1 MAADQ
6 KERLPS
12 AISCIKHVMEIAY
25 RRHFLILSL
34 AVVLLYLSGK
44 TLDHIPVGE
53 IRDFAI
59 LGLPGALHAGSVLLS
74 LRRTPNIARS
84 VFFVALAACFNFGA
98 IFSGLIALPLFPFVP
113 AIVSLLP
120 QLREIGDST
129 PGDSV
134 RVLFYVIAASACGSL
149 AYWFVV
155 RAFWMKRLRYRDL
168 FRTLTLCV
176 TATILAFIG
185 GAVLGSSPA
194 YFNSTRSVRDILPT
208 VMWWFAF
215 SASLWWSESRGD
227 RRNVALVQSTAST
240 Q

>member
-1 MAADQ
+1 MAMA
-6 KERLPS
+6 
-12 AISCIKHVMEIAY
+12 IAY
-25 RRHFLILSL
+25 RRHFLLLSV
-34 AVVLLYLSGK
+34 AVVLLHLSGRA
-44 TLDHIPVGE
+44 LDQIPVGN
-53 IRDFAI
+53 IRDLAI
-59 LGLPGALHAGSVLLS
+59 FGLPGALHAGSVLLS
-74 LRRTPNIARS
+74 LRRRPNIARS

-113 AIVSLLP
+113 VIVRLVP
-120 QLREIGDST
+120 QLRDIGDST

-155 RAFWMKRLRYRDL
+155 RAFWMKSLRYRDL
-168 FRTLTLCV
+168 FRTVTLCV

-185 GAVLGSSPA
+185 LAILGSSPA

-227 RRNVALVQSTAST
+227 QGEVAVVQPIESI

>member
-1 MAADQ
+1 
-6 KERLPS
+6 
-12 AISCIKHVMEIAY
+12 MEIAY
-25 RRHFLILSL
+25 RRHFLMLSL
-34 AVVLLYLSGK
+34 AVVLLHLSGK
-44 TLDHIPVGE
+44 TLDQIPVGS

-59 LGLPGALHAGSVLLS
+59 LGLPGALHAGSIVLS
-74 LRRTPNIARS
+74 LRRRPNITRS
-84 VFFVALAACFNFGA
+84 LFFMALAACFNFGA

-113 AIVSLLP
+113 AIVRLLP

-134 RVLFYVIAASACGSL
+134 RVLFSVIAASACGSL

-155 RAFWMKRLRYRDL
+155 RAFWLKSLHYRDL
-168 FRTLTLCV
+168 FRTVALCV

-185 GAVLGSSPA
+185 LAILGSSPA

-215 SASLWWSESRGD
+215 SASLWWSESRD
-227 RRNVALVQSTAST
+227 DQRDVAVVHSIGST